1 MNVVQ
6 LSAKIRHRAQELR
19 RVSRAELIYIRE
31 RACSMDTVSTQGWG
45 SVAWPQRLQL
55 CQLVSQL
62 PTNLPAEVVLAMVA
76 NIGGYSPSSSQ
87 YPGSVQ
93 VPCTRVTLPVI
104 KTLAGPSSRRQHA
117 ASVSCFPPVSAGH
130 SRYK

>member
-62 PTNLPAEVVLAMVA
+62 PTNLPAEVVAMVLA
-76 NIGGYSPSSSQ
+76 LVSIQAVSRCR
-87 YPGSVQ
+87 
-93 VPCTRVTLPVI
+93 VPV
-104 KTLAGPSSRRQHA
+104 
-117 ASVSCFPPVSAGH
+117 
-130 SRYK
+130 